1 MYMVAGYYLAFFFS
15 ISHNF
20 KEVFMMEDTS
30 REASNH
36 KNGTFLYKQVKYT
49 LYRMAPRV
57 YLICAPPE
65 S

>member
-20 KEVFMMEDTS
+20 KDVFMMEDTS

-36 KNGTFLYKQVKYT
+36 KNGTFLYKQVDTGTVQKKT
-49 LYRMAPRV
+49 FDL
-57 YLICAPPE
+57 
-65 S
+65 